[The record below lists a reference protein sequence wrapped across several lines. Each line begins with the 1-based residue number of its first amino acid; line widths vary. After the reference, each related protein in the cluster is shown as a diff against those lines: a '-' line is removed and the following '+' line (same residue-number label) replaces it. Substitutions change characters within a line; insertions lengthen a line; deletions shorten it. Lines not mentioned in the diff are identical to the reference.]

1 MTISMKVIRQRQ
13 SNFQCMAEKHHNTGG
28 HEHDSKFSD
37 EIKALIVDG
46 IGTDNLSLASEDN
59 DTTGA
64 VISSID
70 NNRKKA
76 ERQGLLRLNSKADRL
91 VL

>member
-1 MTISMKVIRQRQ
+1 
-13 SNFQCMAEKHHNTGG
+13 MAEKHHQHGG
-28 HEHDSKFSD
+28 HDNDSKFSD

-46 IGTDNLSLASEDN
+46 IDTDNLSLAPEDN
-59 DTTGA
+59 DTTGV

-70 NNRKKA
+70 NNSKESGETGR
-76 ERQGLLRLNSKADRL
+76 LRLNSKAGRL